1 MSQADILSSIAQVT
15 GVGPKHWQLFDEK
28 SPRGVPMT
36 GYICLQESDYL
47 GALALTSIDGKERFE
62 IIPSMPKIH
71 YPYVEDAR
79 EGTVRVSVPLP
90 INVVDVR
97 FTTKLDGTC
106 IIFYAL
112 PDEDGHPIEIVP
124 RTRLNPV
131 LTASRWGDWP
141 AMLAKVL
148 PDHSGVERAVRD
160 QKMVLCFELWGY
172 RNPHLVR
179 YDTPLALSFHT
190 AIRRSPGHLASHRTL
205 QDLAGRYG
213 FDLVKSIRVE
223 QPDAVALEA
232 AYRALQAQMEARN
245 QAASEGIFLEEGAV
259 LMVSTRDTATYWKCK
274 PPSIE
279 EIHFTADQALGK
291 DIIKQALLKLAERN
305 YDFANGNVAE
315 LHAELEKDFQ
325 PPVVEGQAEL
335 IQRMWV
341 EFVVELQKRDWLRQ
355 HVEQSKL
362 DPRRQT
368 VELMRY
374 LSQHYPKSPMKWV
387 YSSVKAIYG

>member
-1 MSQADILSSIAQVT
+1 MPQADVLSTIAQVT
-15 GVGPKHWQLFDEK
+15 GVGPKHWQPFDEK
-28 SPRGVPMT
+28 SPGGVPMT
-36 GYICLQESDYL
+36 GYVCLQESDYL
-47 GALALTSIDGKERFE
+47 GALALTAIGGKERFE

-71 YPYVEDAR
+71 YPYVEDPR
-79 EGTVRVSVPLP
+79 EGTVKVVVPLP

-97 FTTKLDGTC
+97 FTTKIDGTC

-112 PDEDGHPIEIVP
+112 PDEDGNPLEIIP

-141 AMLAKVL
+141 AMLKEVL
-148 PDHSGVERAVRD
+148 PDRSGVERAVRD
-160 QKMVLCFELWGY
+160 QKLVLCFELWGY

-190 AIRRSPGHLASHRTL
+190 AIRRSAGHLASFRTL

-223 QPDAVALEA
+223 KPDAEALES
-232 AYRALQAQMEARN
+232 AYRALQQQMEARN
-245 QAASEGIFLEEGAV
+245 QAAGEGIFIEEGAV
-259 LMVSTRDTATYWKCK
+259 LMVSTRDTATYYKCK

-291 DIIKQALLKLAERN
+291 DIIRQALLKLAERN
-305 YDFANGNVAE
+305 YDFVNGNVAD
-315 LHAELEKDFQ
+315 LSAELEKDF
-325 PPVVEGQAEL
+325 PSPVVEGQAEL
-335 IQRMWV
+335 IQRTWV
-341 EFVVELQKRDWLRQ
+341 DFVIELQKRDWLKQ
-355 HVEQSKL
+355 LVEQSGL
-362 DPRRQT
+362 DPHKQT
-368 VELMRY
+368 VELMRH
-374 LSQHYPKSPMKWV
+374 LSQHYPKSQMKWV

>member
-47 GALALTSIDGKERFE
+47 GALALTSIDGKEHFE
-62 IIPSMPKIH
+62 IIPSIPKIH

-172 RNPHLVR
+172 RNPHRVR

-245 QAASEGIFLEEGAV
+245 QAAPL
-259 LMVSTRDTATYWKCK
+259 TRRLAKTSSSRRSSSWSSVTMILPTATSPNCTRNWKRI
-274 PPSIE
+274 S
-279 EIHFTADQALGK
+279 
-291 DIIKQALLKLAERN
+291 
-305 YDFANGNVAE
+305 
-315 LHAELEKDFQ
+315 
-325 PPVVEGQAEL
+325 
-335 IQRMWV
+335 
-341 EFVVELQKRDWLRQ
+341 
-355 HVEQSKL
+355 S
-362 DPRRQT
+362 
-368 VELMRY
+368 
-374 LSQHYPKSPMKWV
+374 SQHYPKSQMKWV
-387 YSSVKAIYG
+387 YSSVKVIYG